1 VICFGPS
8 DVLVGRVKSGALVPT
23 ASGMAEF
30 QYRIDVSPVKK
41 DRAIVIA
48 LALNRSCRFTIDGS
62 RFTNPMEAFWWLF
75 AIVLMALGLIGTVI
89 PILPGTTIILA
100 AAVVHRL
107 VLGADRSLGWSAL
120 IAMLALTLLTYAID
134 AAAGYVGAKRFGATK
149 WGLIGGAAGALIGLF
164 FGLFGLF
171 VGPVIGAIAGE
182 LIGGKQITKAGR
194 AGWGTFLGGLAGVI
208 AKLFIGL
215 IMIVIFLMNVPS
227 PL

>member
-1 VICFGPS
+1 
-8 DVLVGRVKSGALVPT
+8 
-23 ASGMAEF
+23 
-30 QYRIDVSPVKK
+30 
-41 DRAIVIA
+41 
-48 LALNRSCRFTIDGS
+48 
-62 RFTNPMEAFWWLF
+62 MEAFWWLF

-149 WGLIGGAAGALIGLF
+149 WGLIGGAAGALHGLV

-182 LIGGKQITKAGR
+182 LIGGEEKMKTGR
-194 AGWGTFLGGLAGVI
+194 PGWGPVLGGLAGGI
-208 AKLFIGL
+208 AELFISV
-215 IMIVIFLMNVPS
+215 IIIV
-227 PL
+227 

>member
-1 VICFGPS
+1 
-8 DVLVGRVKSGALVPT
+8 
-23 ASGMAEF
+23 
-30 QYRIDVSPVKK
+30 
-41 DRAIVIA
+41 
-48 LALNRSCRFTIDGS
+48 
-62 RFTNPMEAFWWLF
+62 MEAFWWLF

-89 PILPGTTIILA
+89 PIVPGTTVILA
-100 AAVVHRL
+100 AAVIHRM
-107 VLGADRSLGWSAL
+107 VLGADRSLGMSAL
-120 IAMLALTLLTYAID
+120 IAMLVLTLVTYAID

-149 WGLIGGAAGALIGLF
+149 WGLIGGIVGAIIGLF

-182 LIGGKQITKAGR
+182 LIGGKAVRKAGR
-194 AGWGTFLGGLAGVI
+194 AGWGTFLGSLAGVI

>member
-1 VICFGPS
+1 
-8 DVLVGRVKSGALVPT
+8 
-23 ASGMAEF
+23 
-30 QYRIDVSPVKK
+30 
-41 DRAIVIA
+41 
-48 LALNRSCRFTIDGS
+48 
-62 RFTNPMEAFWWLF
+62 MEAFWWLF

-89 PILPGTTIILA
+89 PIVPGTTIILA
-100 AAVVHRL
+100 AAVVHR
-107 VLGADRSLGWSAL
+107 VALGADRSLGWSAL
-120 IAMLALTLLTYAID
+120 IAILVLTLVTYAID
-134 AAAGYVGAKRFGATK
+134 AAAGYMGAKRFGATK

-164 FGLFGLF
+164 FGFPFGLF

-182 LIGGKQITKAGR
+182 LIGGKEIMKAGR

>member
-1 VICFGPS
+1 
-8 DVLVGRVKSGALVPT
+8 
-23 ASGMAEF
+23 
-30 QYRIDVSPVKK
+30 
-41 DRAIVIA
+41 
-48 LALNRSCRFTIDGS
+48 
-62 RFTNPMEAFWWLF
+62 MEAFWWLF

-89 PILPGTTIILA
+89 PVVPGTTMILA
-100 AAVVHRL
+100 AAVIHRII
-107 VLGADRSLGWSAL
+107 LGAERSLGLSAL
-120 IAMLALTLLTYAID
+120 IGMVALTLVTYAID

-149 WGLIGGAAGALIGLF
+149 WGVIGGAGGALIGLF

-182 LIGGKQITKAGR
+182 IIGGKKIVTAGR

-208 AKLFIGL
+208 AKLFIAL